1 MSEIDL
7 TEDQRALVDAADSL
21 FAVAC
26 PGAGKTRAMV
36 TRFLKRTTEEPR
48 KGIGLISFTNAAVD
62 EVRRRCG
69 GDTESL
75 KAPNFVGTF
84 DSFLH
89 RFIVTP
95 LFTKHYKKPPRYV
108 QSWKDAPTGT
118 FRMYDNSQ
126 RRDLIPGSEPIQ
138 MGWFD
143 FDQNGRAT
151 LVRVPTRFGKAAT
164 ATLMSLRAQAEEKAS
179 NRFGQ
184 LIREGTVTCE
194 AGRILACI
202 WVRDPKARKVIAPLL
217 KARFAEVIVDEAQ
230 DCGEEELLV
239 LGFLRECGIG
249 VIMVGDIDQSIYE
262 FRSATPRAVQ
272 EFAADLPIQ
281 LVLRDNFRS
290 SPAISAFNNGLRSGS
305 LVEVSSGKHDA
316 LSTPVHL
323 LEFSNLDEI
332 APAALRIA
340 EKNKLDASD
349 LMLLSH
355 AEVHS
360 MKAAGVTDAES
371 AKSKVLEIADA
382 GIKLRATEFD
392 ARTRLKTLEKV
403 ERSILKLLTNGTE
416 TGHKSFE
423 LIREELGIDSR
434 WLREF
439 VVRLSVSLNATQTTR
454 TTFAAEARDFLNN
467 SDWGSVK
474 PPKAQDISNLYKAPS
489 ENAWSGVTDLKEGPA
504 VPYAT
509 VHGVKGLEF
518 RGVVLII
525 PEAPKSKA
533 TDEVLDAWERGLDT
547 EARRVLYV
555 AGSRAEELLMLAVH
569 ATHADRVAALLGA
582 KSVPY
587 ERT

>member
-1 MSEIDL
+1 
-7 TEDQRALVDAADSL
+7 
-21 FAVAC
+21 
-26 PGAGKTRAMV
+26 MV
-36 TRFLKRTTEEPR
+36 TRFVKRTAEEPR

-69 GDTESL
+69 GDTEAL

-108 QSWKDAPTGT
+108 QSWKDAPSGT
-118 FRMYDNSQ
+118 FRMYDYSQ

-143 FDQNGRAT
+143 FDLNGRAS
-151 LVRVPTRFGKAAT
+151 LVRVPSRFGKTAT
-164 ATLMSLRAQAEEKAS
+164 ETLMSLRVQAEDQAS
-179 NRFGQ
+179 DRFGK

-202 WVRDPKARKVIAPLL
+202 WVRDPRARKVIAPLIA
-217 KARFAEVIVDEAQ
+217 ARFAEVIVDEAQ

-239 LGFLRECGIG
+239 LGFLRECGIR

-262 FRSATPRAVQ
+262 FRSATPHAVQ
-272 EFAADLPIQ
+272 AFAEDLPIQ
-281 LVLRDNFRS
+281 LELRGNFRS
-290 SPAISAFNNGLRSGS
+290 SPAISAFNNGLRSGN
-305 LVEVSSGKHDA
+305 LVESSSGKHA
-316 LSTPVHL
+316 TLSTPVHL

-340 EKNKLDASD
+340 EKHKLDASD

-355 AEVHS
+355 AEAHS
-360 MKAAGVTDAES
+360 MRAAGVTDAES
-371 AKSKVLEIADA
+371 TSSKVLEIADA
-382 GIKLRATEFD
+382 GFKLRAADFD
-392 ARTRLKTLEKV
+392 ARTRLKMLEKV
-403 ERSILKLLTNGTE
+403 ERSVLKLLTYGKD
-416 TGHKSFE
+416 TGHKSYE
-423 LIREELGIDSR
+423 LIREELGIDPR

-439 VVRLSVSLNATQTTR
+439 AVRLTVALNATGKNR
-454 TTFAAEARDFLNN
+454 TSFAAEVRDFLNN
-467 SDWGSVK
+467 ADWGAAT
-474 PPKAQDISNLYKAPS
+474 PPKAQDISNLYKAPTEKTWDS
-489 ENAWSGVTDLKEGPA
+489 VTDLQDGP
-504 VPYAT
+504 VVRYAT
-509 VHGVKGLEF
+509 VHGVKGLGF

-533 TDEVLDAWERGLDT
+533 TEEVLDAWERGQDA

-569 ATHADRVAALLGA
+569 TNHVDRVAALLVA
-582 KSVPY
+582 KGVPH
-587 ERT
+587 ERP